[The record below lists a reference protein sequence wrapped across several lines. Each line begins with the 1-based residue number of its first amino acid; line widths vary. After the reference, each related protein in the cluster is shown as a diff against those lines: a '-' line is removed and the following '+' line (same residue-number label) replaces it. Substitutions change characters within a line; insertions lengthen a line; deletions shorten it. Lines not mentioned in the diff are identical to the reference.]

1 MSNDDN
7 LKCNY
12 CNKSYSTKYTKTRHE
27 EKCKYIIEIDKLKE
41 KIKYLEIENKELKNK
56 QEIEY
61 KYVNEY
67 FKEENQE
74 EVFNFSSLSG
84 FNTPIEVP
92 VVEVP
97 IELPLEIKEE
107 EINKNKFIYDFIENY
122 ICNIKNFNKINY
134 KRQENKY
141 NLYKIQK
148 LKQINKK

>member
-1 MSNDDN
+1 MSNDVD

-12 CNKSYSTKYTKTRHE
+12 CNKTYSTKYTKTRHE

-56 QEIEY
+56 EEIEY

-84 FNTPIEVP
+84 FNTPTEI
-92 VVEVP
+92 
-97 IELPLEIKEE
+97 PLIEIKEE
-107 EINKNKFIYDFIENY
+107 QINKNKFIYDFVENY
-122 ICNIKNFNKINY
+122 IYEIKNFDKINN

-141 NLYKIQK
+141 NFYKIQK